1 MGRAG
6 EKKSKKQT
14 QTESKT
20 ENFNLKK
27 FLVENKLTN
36 TSRIVEQESNELE
49 QILNTLIQ
57 IENRLVEMG
66 LLEDGEQ
73 ESDAI
78 GELKERI
85 VNRMHM

>member
-1 MGRAG
+1 M
-6 EKKSKKQT
+6 S
-14 QTESKT
+14 
-20 ENFNLKK
+20 FNLKQ

>member
-1 MGRAG
+1 M
-6 EKKSKKQT
+6 
-14 QTESKT
+14 

-49 QILNTLIQ
+49 QILNTLTQ